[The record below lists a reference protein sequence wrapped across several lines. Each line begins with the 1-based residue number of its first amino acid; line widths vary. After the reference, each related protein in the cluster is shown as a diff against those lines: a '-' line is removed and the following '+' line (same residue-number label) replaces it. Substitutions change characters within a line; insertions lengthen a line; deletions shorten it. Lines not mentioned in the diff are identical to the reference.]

1 MATGEAALP
10 WVEKFRPKGLEDLV
24 AHEHVVATVTRLID
38 EGRLPHLLFYG
49 PPGTGKTSTILACA
63 RRMYGGG
70 FGSMTLELNA
80 SDDRGINVVKRRI
93 KEFAST
99 RKIFSS
105 GTKLVILDEADAMTN
120 AAQAALRRVIEKY
133 ARNTRF
139 CLVCNYVS
147 KISPALQSRCTRF
160 RFAPLQQHHISAMV
174 DRVIRA
180 EQIDVTEEGKAAVL
194 RLSKGDMRMCLNTL
208 QATAMAYGRVTAENA
223 YLCTG
228 NPSPQDV
235 RAVFQHLFNSDFA
248 TAFAYVQQAQ
258 LEKGLA
264 LADLVREIHALA
276 VRASL
281 GPRAK
286 ALLLTELANVEHR
299 LASGTAEHVQLA
311 SLVGACQLAR
321 ADLD

>member
-1 MATGEAALP
+1 MAAALP
-10 WVEKFRPKGLEDLV
+10 WVEKFRPAGLDELV
-24 AHEHVVATVTRLID
+24 AHEHVVATVARLAD

-49 PPGTGKTSTILACA
+49 PPGTGKTSTILALA
-63 RRMYGGG
+63 RRMYGPGAG
-70 FGSMTLELNA
+70 AMVLELNA
-80 SDDRGINVVKRRI
+80 SDDRGIGVVKQRI

-105 GTKLVILDEADAMTN
+105 GAKLVVLDEADAMTN

-160 RFAPLQQHHISAMV
+160 RFAPLQQHQISAMV
-174 DRVIRA
+174 DRVIQA
-180 EQIDVTEEGKAAVL
+180 EGVDITEEGKAAVL

-208 QATAMAYGRVTAENA
+208 QATHMAYGRVTAENA

-228 NPSPQDV
+228 NPTPADV
-235 RAVFQHLFNSDFA
+235 RAVFQRLFNADFV
-248 TAFAYVQQAQ
+248 TAFEYVQQAQ

-264 LADLVREIHALA
+264 LVDLVREIHGLA

-286 ALLLTELANVEHR
+286 ALLLTELANVEAR
-299 LASGTAEHVQLA
+299 LAAGTVERVQLA
-311 SLVGACQLAR
+311 ALVACCQLAR